1 MEERCRV
8 ILADDVAEIRTLL
21 RLTLEL
27 DGRFEVVGEAAN
39 GREAVQLTC
48 AERPDIVILDL
59 AMPVM
64 DGFEAIPEICRQSPD
79 TKILVLSAFDPGT
92 SERVLSLGADSYLV
106 KGDAIPESVVTELES
121 LCD

>member
-1 MEERCRV
+1 M
-8 ILADDVAEIRTLL
+8 LL

-27 DGRFEVVGEAAN
+27 DGRFEVVGEATN
-39 GREAVQLTC
+39 GREAVELAS

-64 DGFEAIPEICRQSPD
+64 DGFEAIPEICRQSPG
-79 TKILVLSAFDPGT
+79 TKILVLSAFDPST
-92 SERVLSLGADSYLV
+92 SERVMSLGADSYLV
-106 KGDAIPESVVTELES
+106 KGDAIAESVVSELVA